1 MMVTQILH
9 EYRRGARLVIM
20 ERTGDTF
27 CVKTMGKRQKWT
39 RKEFSAEE
47 EAFLAFCLLS
57 GEPVKS
63 DKMEAAE

>member
-1 MMVTQILH
+1 MITQVLH

-20 ERTGDTF
+20 EKAGDTF
-27 CVKTMGKRQKWT
+27 TVKTMGKRQKWT

-47 EAFLAFCLLS
+47 EAFLAFCLMS